1 MARLGEIQG
10 DESLS
15 ALISSLY
22 GVSFEEAE
30 RLNLAT
36 VMIKDESRCIQCGL
50 CAKRCPT
57 GAITMEMYRRESS
70 FYREETQDT
79 EGQIIDD
86 LNPPFLAKGL

>member
-1 MARLGEIQG
+1 MARLDEIQS
-10 DESLS
+10 DERLS
-15 ALISSLY
+15 VLVSTLY

-36 VMIKDESRCIQCGL
+36 VMIKDESRCIQCSL

-57 GAITMEMYRRESS
+57 GAITMEMYHRESS

-79 EGQIIDD
+79 AIEEI
-86 LNPPFLAKGL
+86 NESNE